1 MDRYGLICRSFYE
14 NPNVTQRELSSILNL
29 SLGTVNKLLGDC
41 LEEAYLMT
49 DEDTGKYILTEYGLK
64 YLEQFKVD
72 GAVITAAGFGSR
84 FVPLTFETPKGL
96 LEVFGERMIERQ
108 IKQLHEAGITDI
120 TIIVGYLKEKFE
132 YLIDKYQVKLL
143 YNPEYSTKNNLATI
157 YHARELF
164 RGRNMYLLV
173 SDNWIRGNMYHKYE
187 CGAWYS
193 SIYME
198 GDTSEWCLSSNKKG
212 RITSVEIGGH
222 DSWVM
227 YGPAFLSRDFSDKL
241 IPLIEK
247 AYHQPGTEQWYWEQ
261 VVVDNIK
268 DLDFYINCQPADQIY
283 EFENLEELRLFD
295 PKYQNHSDNAAMQ
308 LIAKVFDVKEE
319 AIHNIRCLKSGMT
332 NQSFLFELNGEHYIC
347 RIPGPGTEF
356 LINRKEEEA
365 AYDAVTPLGITEH
378 ILYFDGKTG
387 YKIAR
392 YYEGARNA
400 DAKNQSDMAACM
412 EMLRTLHNSGV
423 TVSHRF
429 NIREKIDFYERICRG
444 HEEMLFEDYKDV
456 RGWMN
461 KLMDKLDELG
471 RPCCLSHIDS
481 VADNFLFLPDG
492 TLKLIDWEY
501 AGMCD
506 PLIDIAMC
514 SIYSYYSEKEL
525 DHLLEVYLQHAPSE
539 EERFVTY
546 AYAALGGFLWALW
559 AVFKSMEG
567 REFGEYTI
575 VMYRYAKNYYRKIIS
590 EGFIK
595 EK

>member
-14 NPNVTQRELSSILNL
+14 NPNITQRELSSILNF
-29 SLGTVNKLLGDC
+29 SLGTINNLLGEC
-41 LEEAYLMT
+41 LEKAYLMT
-49 DEDTGKYILTEYGLK
+49 DEDTGKYILTEYGLR

-108 IKQLHEAGITDI
+108 IKQLHAAGITDI

-173 SDNWIRGNMYHKYE
+173 SDNWIRNNMYHKYE

-193 SIYME
+193 SVYME
-198 GDTSEWCLSSNKKG
+198 GNTSEWCLSSNKKG

-241 IPLIEK
+241 VPLIEK
-247 AYHQPGTEQWYWEQ
+247 AYNQPGTEQWYWEQ
-261 VVVDNIK
+261 IVVDHIK
-268 DLDFYINCQPADQIY
+268 ELELYMNCQPKDQVY

-308 LIAKVFDVKEE
+308 LIAKVFDVREE
-319 AIHNIRCLKSGMT
+319 SIHNILCLKSGMT
-332 NQSFLFELNGEHYIC
+332 NQSFLFELDANHYIC

-356 LINRKEEEA
+356 LINRKEEAA

-387 YKIAR
+387 YKIAK
-392 YYEGARNA
+392 YYDGARNA
-400 DAKNQSDMAACM
+400 DARNPEDMASCM
-412 EMLRTLHNSGV
+412 EMLRKLHSSGV
-423 TVSHRF
+423 TVPHKF
-429 NIREKIDFYERICRG
+429 NIRERIDFYERICKG
-444 HEEMLFEDYKDV
+444 HEELLFEDYKTV
-456 RGWMN
+456 RSWMN
-461 KLMDKLDELG
+461 ELMDKLESLD

-514 SIYSYYSEKEL
+514 SIYSYYDEEEL
-525 DHLLEVYLQHAPSE
+525 DNLLAVYLQHTPSD

-575 VMYRYAKNYYRKIIS
+575 VMYRYAKNYYRKIVDL
-590 EGFIK
+590 FK
-595 EK
+595 PC

>member
-14 NPNVTQRELSSILNL
+14 NPNITQRELSSILNL
-29 SLGTVNKLLGDC
+29 SLGTINKLIGDC

-49 DEDTGKYILTEYGLK
+49 DVDTGRYILTEYGLK
-64 YLEQFKVD
+64 YLEQYRVD

-108 IKQLHEAGITDI
+108 IKQLHEVGITDI

-132 YLIDKYQVKLL
+132 YLIDKYNVKLL

-173 SDNWIRGNMYHKYE
+173 SDNWIRNNMYHKYE

-193 SIYME
+193 SVYME
-198 GDTSEWCLSSNKKG
+198 GDTSEWCLSYNKKG

-227 YGPAFLSRDFSDKL
+227 YGPAFLSKEFSNQL

-261 VVVDNIK
+261 IVVDNIK
-268 DLDFYINCQPADQIY
+268 DLDFYINCQPADQVY

-308 LIAKVFDVKEE
+308 LIARVFNVKEE

-332 NQSFLFELNGEHYIC
+332 NQSFLFELNGNHYIC

-365 AYDAVTPLGITEH
+365 VYRAVTPLGITEH

-387 YKIAR
+387 YKIAQ

-400 DAKNQSDMAACM
+400 DAKDMKDVASCM
-412 EMLRTLHNSGV
+412 EMLRKLHTSGV
-423 TVSHRF
+423 TVPHKF
-429 NIREKIDFYERICRG
+429 NIRERIEFYERICRG
-444 HEEMLFEDYKDV
+444 NEEMLFEDYKTV
-456 RGWMN
+456 RQWMN
-461 KLMDKLDELG
+461 ELMDKLDTLN

-492 TLKLIDWEY
+492 SIKLIDWEY

-514 SIYSYYSEKEL
+514 SIYSYYSEDEL
-525 DHLLEVYLQHAPSE
+525 DAILNIYLGHEPSD
-539 EERFVTY
+539 EERLVTY
-546 AYAALGGFLWALW
+546 SYSALGGFLWALW

-567 REFGEYTI
+567 REFGDYTI
-575 VMYRYAKNYYRKIIS
+575 VMYRYAKTYYRKIM
-590 EGFIK
+590 GIK
-595 EK
+595 RHLL

>member
-14 NPNVTQRELSSILNL
+14 NPDVTQRELASILNL

-41 LEEAYLMT
+41 LEKAFLMT
-49 DEDTGKYILTEYGLK
+49 DMDTGKYLLTEQALK

-143 YNPEYSTKNNLATI
+143 YNPEYATKNNLATI

-173 SDNWIRGNMYHKYE
+173 SDNWIRNNMYHKYE

-193 SIYME
+193 SVYMDGE
-198 GDTSEWCLSSNKKG
+198 TSEWCLSSNKKG
-212 RITSVEIGGH
+212 RITSVQVGGH

-227 YGPAFLSRDFSDKL
+227 YGPAFLSRDFSNQL
-241 IPLIEK
+241 IPLIEE

-261 VVVDNIK
+261 VVVDHIK
-268 DLDFYINCQPADQIY
+268 ELDFSMNCQPADQVY

-308 LIAKVFDVKEE
+308 LVARVFNVKEE

-332 NQSFLFELNGEHYIC
+332 NQSFLFELDGKHYIC

-365 AYDAVTPLGITEH
+365 VYKAVTPLGITEH
-378 ILYFDGKTG
+378 ILYFDGKNG
-387 YKIAR
+387 YKIIPVLR
-392 YYEGARNA
+392 GARNA
-400 DAKNQSDMAACM
+400 DARNRMRWQP
-412 EMLRTLHNSGV
+412 V
-423 TVSHRF
+423 W
-429 NIREKIDFYERICRG
+429 ICCG
-444 HEEMLFEDYKDV
+444 S
-456 RGWMN
+456 
-461 KLMDKLDELG
+461 
-471 RPCCLSHIDS
+471 C
-481 VADNFLFLPDG
+481 
-492 TLKLIDWEY
+492 
-501 AGMCD
+501 
-506 PLIDIAMC
+506 
-514 SIYSYYSEKEL
+514 
-525 DHLLEVYLQHAPSE
+525 
-539 EERFVTY
+539 
-546 AYAALGGFLWALW
+546 
-559 AVFKSMEG
+559 
-567 REFGEYTI
+567 
-575 VMYRYAKNYYRKIIS
+575 IIPA
-590 EGFIK
+590 
-595 EK
+595 